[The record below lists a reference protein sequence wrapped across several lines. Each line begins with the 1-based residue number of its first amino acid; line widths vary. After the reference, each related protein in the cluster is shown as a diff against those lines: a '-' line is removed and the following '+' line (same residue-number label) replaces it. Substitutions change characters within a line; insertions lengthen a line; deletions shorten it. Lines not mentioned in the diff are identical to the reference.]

1 MQIDRAKHSQ
11 CNQQQPLSALV
22 QDKPSFGAI
31 VAARIRH
38 SSLVTYSEDA
48 NLEFAQRPQRD
59 DLVVREA
66 TLDDLQCI
74 LELYAQLFSNTD
86 QASENR
92 RELLSAHYEAFSEI
106 KRSPDSYVF
115 VAESA
120 GAVVGTI
127 AMSMIP
133 NLSHCGRPWAVIE
146 NVVVDERARKSSI
159 GASLMQ
165 HAIGLAPARGCFRV
179 ILSSSVHREG
189 SHKFYQRLGLE
200 AFGYS
205 FNIHFPPGGKT

>member
-11 CNQQQPLSALV
+11 CNQQQRLSALV
-22 QDKPSFGAI
+22 QNTPSFGANA
-31 VAARIRH
+31 AARIRH
-38 SSLVTYSEDA
+38 SSLVTYSEDT
-48 NLEFAQRPQRD
+48 NLEVAQRPQRD

-106 KRSPDSYVF
+106 KRSPDSYVL

-120 GAVVGTI
+120 GAVVGTVAI
-127 AMSMIP
+127 SMIP
-133 NLSHCGRPWAVIE
+133 NLSHCGRPWVVIE

-165 HAIGLAPARGCFRV
+165 HAIGLARARGCFRV

-205 FNIHFPPGGKT
+205 FNIHFPPGGKA

>member
-1 MQIDRAKHSQ
+1 MQIDRAKRSQ
-11 CNQQQPLSALV
+11 CNQQCLSGLVQNKPRFGVTDGCTNSALKV
-22 QDKPSFGAI
+22 PQ
-31 VAARIRH
+31 
-38 SSLVTYSEDA
+38 LTSEDA
-48 NLEFAQRPQRD
+48 NLGSTQRSQRHN
-59 DLVVREA
+59 LVVREA

-86 QASENR
+86 QASENG

-120 GAVVGTI
+120 GAIVGTVAI
-127 AMSMIP
+127 SILS

-146 NVVVDERARKSSI
+146 NVVVRERARKSSI
-159 GASLMQ
+159 GAALMQ
-165 HAIGLAPARGCFRV
+165 HAIGLARARGCFRV

-205 FNIHFPPGGKT
+205 FNMHFPPAGKT

>member
-1 MQIDRAKHSQ
+1 ME
-11 CNQQQPLSALV
+11 V
-22 QDKPSFGAI
+22 
-31 VAARIRH
+31 
-38 SSLVTYSEDA
+38 
-48 NLEFAQRPQRD
+48 AQRPQRD

-127 AMSMIP
+127 AISMIP

-146 NVVVDERARKSSI
+146 NVVVDERARKSHWCVIDAPRNRSC
-159 GASLMQ
+159 ASPRM
-165 HAIGLAPARGCFRV
+165 F
-179 ILSSSVHREG
+179 S
-189 SHKFYQRLGLE
+189 
-200 AFGYS
+200 GYS
-205 FNIHFPPGGKT
+205 LKQRAQGR

>member
-1 MQIDRAKHSQ
+1 M
-11 CNQQQPLSALV
+11 
-22 QDKPSFGAI
+22 
-31 VAARIRH
+31 
-38 SSLVTYSEDA
+38 
-48 NLEFAQRPQRD
+48 EFARRQQLD
-59 DLVVREA
+59 NLVVREA

-92 RELLSAHYEAFSEI
+92 TELLSAHYEAFSEI

-127 AMSMIP
+127 AISMIP
-133 NLSHCGRPWAVIE
+133 NLSHGGRPWAVIE

-159 GASLMQ
+159 GATLMR
-165 HAIGLAPARGCFRV
+165 HAIDLAQARGCFRV

-189 SHKFYQRLGLE
+189 SHKFYQRLGLG

-205 FNIHFPPGGKT
+205 FNMHFPPDGKT